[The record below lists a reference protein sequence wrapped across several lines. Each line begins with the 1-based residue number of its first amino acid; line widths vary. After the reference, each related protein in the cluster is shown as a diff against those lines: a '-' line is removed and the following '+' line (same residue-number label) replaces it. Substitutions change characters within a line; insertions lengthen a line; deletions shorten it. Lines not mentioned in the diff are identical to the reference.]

1 MTETEASSTDSQ
13 PQTQSGW
20 VDLSDLK
27 LMPSWVGDIGK
38 EDKIKQRYADEGD
51 DRPRRDRDGGGFRG
65 DRRGGGGG
73 GGFGARGPGGAGPRR
88 DGPGG
93 GPRGPGAGPG
103 GPRRFGDG
111 GPGQRREGGG
121 GFGERR
127 GGPGG
132 PRRFG
137 DRDRG
142 DRRDGPPQREWVEIP
157 RDVQVTIYPE
167 EKAVDALAAHV
178 RQTGHAFSM
187 FDAARLVLA
196 GGDRFMVRYRC
207 AEERPAGLFSVPADS
222 SLFLTRDEALAHVLR
237 SAALDEFYRV
247 EEVELEAPKGE
258 FSSVAVCGMSGEL
271 IAPPSHHSYQTGLI
285 RLHRERF
292 ANMPFEDFKRRVRVE
307 ANPELVA
314 KWKEQMSKGHR
325 WVCLKG
331 ETPEGG
337 EPLALNSRSDM
348 EAHFRRTFGNDAVIE
363 VREATIHGNID
374 KSKLSHVLFI
384 LLRQAVDAA
393 RKHLFEISQ
402 KLGAG
407 LERRGL
413 KLFKRRAGKQY
424 VCRMKPRA
432 IEAGM
437 VFSDRLAQI
446 VEILKGAHGMPM
458 QTLVETIV
466 PSPPAAEGT
475 DPAAPKHPTDEQI
488 NVIKDIRWLAN
499 EGYVIEYSD
508 GMVFLGVQGEPQK
521 EPAAKKEKE
530 KTTSSSDAVTTAE
543 APAQESAAESDTGH
557 DAGPESTADAGAAS
571 EAESASGSGP
581 EVETAGDAGTGA
593 AATHTE
599 EGAEVNAAREATA
612 PVPEVEPETL
622 AHSVATIEPEKPVTE
637 PAIEPAVEPE
647 TVPPVEPEVEP
658 AVTPEP
664 EQPVTEPSIPQPAE
678 TEATAA
684 TADIPPPPEPVAEP
698 PSPEDNVRTV

>member
-1 MTETEASSTDSQ
+1 MTEPETSTDSQ
-13 PQTQSGW
+13 PQTQPGW

-27 LMPSWVGDIGK
+27 LMPAWVGDFGK
-38 EDKIKQRYADEGD
+38 EEKIKQRYADEGGD
-51 DRPRRDRDGGGFRG
+51 DRPRRDGPGGFRG
-65 DRRGGGGG
+65 DRRGP
-73 GGFGARGPGGAGPRR
+73 GGFGDRGRGGPPPRR

-103 GPRRFGDG
+103 GGFRPRGEG
-111 GPGQRREGGG
+111 GPGPRRDGDD
-121 GFGERR
+121 RR
-127 GGPGG
+127 GP

-142 DRRDGPPQREWVEIP
+142 GPPQREWVEIP
-157 RDVQVTIYPE
+157 RDVQITIYPD
-167 EKAVDALAAHV
+167 EKSVDALAAHV
-178 RQTGHAFSM
+178 RQSGHAFSM

-207 AEERPAGLFSVPADS
+207 AEERPAGLFSVPADG
-222 SLFLTRDEALAHVLR
+222 SLFLNRDEALAHVLR
-237 SAALDEFYRV
+237 STALDEFYRA
-247 EEVELEAPKGE
+247 EDVELEAPKGE
-258 FSSVAVCGMSGEL
+258 FASVAVCGMSGEI
-271 IAPPSHHSYQTGLI
+271 IAPTSHHSYQTGLM

-292 ANMPFEDFKRRVRVE
+292 SNMPFEEFKRRVRVE
-307 ANPELVA
+307 ANPEFVA
-314 KWKEQMSKGHR
+314 KWKENMSKGRR

-337 EPLALNSRSDM
+337 EPLALTSRPDM
-348 EAHFRRTFGNDAVIE
+348 EAHFRRTFGNDAVVE
-363 VREATIHGNID
+363 VREAVIPGNID
-374 KSKLSHVLFI
+374 KNKLSHVLFI
-384 LLRQAVDAA
+384 LLRQSVDAA

-432 IEAGM
+432 IDPGM
-437 VFSDRLAQI
+437 VFSTRLSQI
-446 VEILKGAHGMPM
+446 VDILKGSQGMPM
-458 QTLVETIV
+458 QKLVESIV
-466 PSPPAAEGT
+466 PSPEAAEGT

-521 EPAAKKEKE
+521 EPAAKKEKGTPAAE
-530 KTTSSSDAVTTAE
+530 TVKTEE
-543 APAQESAAESDTGH
+543 APDAPATDTDAPAAPS
-557 DAGPESTADAGAAS
+557 P
-571 EAESASGSGP
+571 
-581 EVETAGDAGTGA
+581 
-593 AATHTE
+593 TE
-599 EGAEVNAAREATA
+599 EGAEIDAAREET
-612 PVPEVEPETL
+612 VP
-622 AHSVATIEPEKPVTE
+622 ASSIEPEQPITE
-637 PAIEPAVEPE
+637 PAIEPVVEPE

-664 EQPVTEPSIPQPAE
+664 ETPVTEPSTPPPAE
-678 TEATAA
+678 TEASAAVTAE
-684 TADIPPPPEPVAEP
+684 DLPPPPEPVVEP
-698 PSPEDNVRTV
+698 PSPEDNQRTV

>member
-1 MTETEASSTDSQ
+1 MTEPETSADNQ
-13 PQTQSGW
+13 PQTQPGW

-27 LMPSWVGDIGK
+27 LMPAWVGDFGK
-38 EDKIKQRYADEGD
+38 EDKIKQRYADEGGD
-51 DRPRRDRDGGGFRG
+51 DRPRRDGPGGFRG
-65 DRRGGGGG
+65 DRRGPGGP
-73 GGFGARGPGGAGPRR
+73 GFGDRGRGGPPPRR

-93 GPRGPGAGPG
+93 GFGGARDQRGAGPG
-103 GPRRFGDG
+103 GGFRPRGDG
-111 GPGQRREGGG
+111 PPGQRRDGD
-121 GFGERR
+121 R
-127 GGPGG
+127 G

-137 DRDRG
+137 DRDR
-142 DRRDGPPQREWVEIP
+142 DRGGPPQREWVEIP
-157 RDVQVTIYPE
+157 RDVQITIYPD

-178 RQTGHAFSM
+178 RQSGHAFSM

-207 AEERPAGLFSVPADS
+207 AEERSAGLFSVPADS

-237 SAALDEFYRV
+237 SAALDEFYRA
-247 EEVELEAPKGE
+247 EDVELEAPKGE
-258 FSSVAVCGMSGEL
+258 FASVAVCGMSGEI
-271 IAPPSHHSYQTGLI
+271 IAPPSHHSYQTGLM

-292 ANMPFEDFKRRVRVE
+292 SNMQFEDFKRRVRVE

-314 KWKEQMSKGHR
+314 KWKENMSKGRR

-337 EPLALNSRSDM
+337 EPMALSSRADM
-348 EAHFRRTFGNDAVIE
+348 EAHFRRTFGNDAVVE
-363 VREATIHGNID
+363 VREAVIHGNID
-374 KSKLSHVLFI
+374 KNKLSHVLFI
-384 LLRQAVDAA
+384 LLRQSVDAA

-432 IEAGM
+432 IDSGM
-437 VFSDRLAQI
+437 VFSDRLTQI
-446 VEILKGAHGMPM
+446 VDILKGSQGMPM
-458 QTLVETIV
+458 QKLVESIV
-466 PSPPAAEGT
+466 PSPEAAEGT
-475 DPAAPKHPTDEQI
+475 DPAAPKQPTDEQI

-521 EPAAKKEKE
+521 EAAAKKGKE
-530 KTTSSSDAVTTAE
+530 ALGSAEPVKTE
-543 APAQESAAESDTGH
+543 
-557 DAGPESTADAGAAS
+557 ESTETTDTDADVA
-571 EAESASGSGP
+571 
-581 EVETAGDAGTGA
+581 TA

-599 EGAEVNAAREATA
+599 QGAEVDAARE
-612 PVPEVEPETL
+612 ETGP
-622 AHSVATIEPEKPVTE
+622 ASSIEPEKPVTE
-637 PAIEPAVEPE
+637 PAIEPVVEPE
-647 TVPPVEPEVEP
+647 TVPPVEPEIEP

-664 EQPVTEPSIPQPAE
+664 ETPVTEPSTPPPAE
-678 TEATAA
+678 TEASANLS
-684 TADIPPPPEPVAEP
+684 PPPEPVAEP
-698 PSPEDNVRTV
+698 PSPVDDIRTV

>member
-1 MTETEASSTDSQ
+1 MTEPETSTDSQ
-13 PQTQSGW
+13 PQNQPGW

-27 LMPSWVGDIGK
+27 LMPAWVGDFGK
-38 EDKIKQRYADEGD
+38 EEKIKQRYADESGD
-51 DRPRRDRDGGGFRG
+51 DRPRRDGPGGFRG
-65 DRRGGGGG
+65 DRRGPGGP
-73 GGFGARGPGGAGPRR
+73 GFGDRGRGGPPPRR

-93 GPRGPGAGPG
+93 FGGARDQRGAGGGFRPRGEG
-103 GPRRFGDG
+103 GPRRDGDD
-111 GPGQRREGGG
+111 
-121 GFGERR
+121 RR
-127 GGPGG
+127 GP

-142 DRRDGPPQREWVEIP
+142 APPQREWVEIP
-157 RDVQVTIYPE
+157 RDVQITIYPD

-178 RQTGHAFSM
+178 RQSGHAFSM

-207 AEERPAGLFSVPADS
+207 AEERPSGLFSVPADG

-237 SAALDEFYRV
+237 SAALDEFYRA
-247 EEVELEAPKGE
+247 EDVELEAPKGE
-258 FSSVAVCGMSGEL
+258 FASVAVCGMSGEV
-271 IAPPSHHSYQTGLI
+271 IAPPSHHSYQTGLM

-292 ANMPFEDFKRRVRVE
+292 SNMAFEDFKRRVKVE
-307 ANPELVA
+307 SNPELVA
-314 KWKEQMSKGHR
+314 KWKENMSKGRR

-337 EPLALNSRSDM
+337 EPMALSSRSDM
-348 EAHFRRTFGNDAVIE
+348 EAHFRRTFGNDAVVE
-363 VREATIHGNID
+363 VREAVIHGNID
-374 KSKLSHVLFI
+374 KNKLTHVLFI
-384 LLRQAVDAA
+384 LLRQSVDAA

-432 IEAGM
+432 IDAGM
-437 VFSDRLAQI
+437 VFSDRLSQI
-446 VEILKGAHGMPM
+446 VDILKGSQGMPM
-458 QTLVETIV
+458 QKLVESIV
-466 PSPPAAEGT
+466 PSPEPAEGT
-475 DPAAPKHPTDEQI
+475 DSAAPKHPTDEQI

-521 EPAAKKEKE
+521 EPAAKKEKGAPAAAE
-530 KTTSSSDAVTTAE
+530 AVKAEEATDTEAAATAE
-543 APAQESAAESDTGH
+543 ASTSTEDSPADT
-557 DAGPESTADAGAAS
+557 AP
-571 EAESASGSGP
+571 
-581 EVETAGDAGTGA
+581 
-593 AATHTE
+593 THTE
-599 EGAEVNAAREATA
+599 EGAEVHAAREETG
-612 PVPEVEPETL
+612 PE
-622 AHSVATIEPEKPVTE
+622 SSIEPEKPVTE
-637 PAIEPAVEPE
+637 PAIEPVVEPE

-664 EQPVTEPSIPQPAE
+664 ETPVTEPSTPPPAE
-678 TEATAA
+678 TEASASAA
-684 TADIPPPPEPVAEP
+684 DDLPPPPEPVAEP
-698 PSPEDNVRTV
+698 PSPEDNQRTV

>member
-1 MTETEASSTDSQ
+1 MTEPETSTDSQ
-13 PQTQSGW
+13 PQTQPGW

-27 LMPSWVGDIGK
+27 LMPAWVGDFGK
-38 EDKIKQRYADEGD
+38 EEKIKQRYSDEGGD
-51 DRPRRDRDGGGFRG
+51 DRPRRDGPGGFRG
-65 DRRGGGGG
+65 ERRGGGGG
-73 GGFGARGPGGAGPRR
+73 GGFGDRGRGGPPPRR

-93 GPRGPGAGPG
+93 GGGGFAGARDQRGPGGGFRPRGEGGP
-103 GPRRFGDG
+103 GPRRDGDD
-111 GPGQRREGGG
+111 
-121 GFGERR
+121 RR
-127 GGPGG
+127 GP

-142 DRRDGPPQREWVEIP
+142 GPPQREWVEIP
-157 RDVQVTIYPE
+157 RDVQITIYPD

-178 RQTGHAFSM
+178 RQSGHAFSM

-207 AEERPAGLFSVPADS
+207 AEERPAGLFSVPADG

-237 SAALDEFYRV
+237 STALDEFYRA
-247 EEVELEAPKGE
+247 EDVELEAPKGE
-258 FSSVAVCGMSGEL
+258 FASVAVCGMSGEI
-271 IAPPSHHSYQTGLI
+271 IAPPSHHSYQTGLM

-292 ANMPFEDFKRRVRVE
+292 SNMQFEDFKRRVRVE

-314 KWKEQMSKGHR
+314 KWKENMSKGRR

-337 EPLALNSRSDM
+337 EPMALNSRADM
-348 EAHFRRTFGNDAVIE
+348 EAHFRRTFGNDAVVE
-363 VREATIHGNID
+363 VREAVIHGNID
-374 KSKLSHVLFI
+374 KNKLSHVLFI
-384 LLRQAVDAA
+384 LLRQSVDAA

-432 IEAGM
+432 IDPGM
-437 VFSDRLAQI
+437 VFSDRLSQI
-446 VEILKGAHGMPM
+446 VEILKGSQGMPM
-458 QTLVETIV
+458 QKLVESIV
-466 PSPPAAEGT
+466 PSPAAEEGAAP
-475 DPAAPKHPTDEQI
+475 DAPKHPTDEQI

-521 EPAAKKEKE
+521 EPAAKKGKD
-530 KTTSSSDAVTTAE
+530 T
-543 APAQESAAESDTGH
+543 PAAAEPVKTE
-557 DAGPESTADAGAAS
+557 ESTTDTDADVA
-571 EAESASGSGP
+571 
-581 EVETAGDAGTGA
+581 TA

-599 EGAEVNAAREATA
+599 QGAEVDAARE
-612 PVPEVEPETL
+612 ETGPASAL
-622 AHSVATIEPEKPVTE
+622 EPEKPVTE
-637 PAIEPAVEPE
+637 PAIEPVVEPE

-664 EQPVTEPSIPQPAE
+664 EAPVTEPSTPAPAK
-678 TEATAA
+678 TEASAS
-684 TADIPPPPEPVAEP
+684 ADDLPAPPELVAEP
-698 PSPEDNVRTV
+698 PSEEDNQRTV